1 MEGNE
6 LEYVGFRARLG
17 AAIVDNILLL
27 VIAVPLTLYFYGPAY
42 FRSGYRIWGPMDIV
56 LNWVFPIIAPILF
69 WVWKQA
75 TPGKML
81 IGARIVDAK
90 TGEAPSVGQCVGRYV
105 AYILSLVVLGFGFF
119 WIIFD
124 SRKQGWHDKLAGTV
138 VIRPKKRVRD
148 VQFEH
153 PLS

>member
-1 MEGNE
+1 MEENE

-27 VIAVPLTLYFYGPAY
+27 VITVPLTLYFYGSAY
-42 FRSGYRIWGPMDIV
+42 FTGGFRIWGPMDII
-56 LNWVFPIIAPILF
+56 LNWVFPVVVTILF
-69 WVWKQA
+69 WIWKQA

-90 TGEAPSVGQCVGRYV
+90 TGAAPSVGQCVGRYV
-105 AYILSLVVLGFGFF
+105 AYVLSFVLLGLGFI

-124 SRKQGWHDKLAGTV
+124 SKKQGWHDKLAGTV
-138 VIRPKKRVRD
+138 VIRPKKRVCD
-148 VQFEH
+148 VKFEQ
-153 PLS
+153 PPT